1 MAQQAEIHVSRKIV
15 EDAQAPSADQPAAP
29 APHLRQHVWFT
40 AAPAEESGAGTAPD
54 PTFEWS
60 LHGAYSHE
68 GSTATGTAHVFLA
81 PGHRNLERPL
91 ILADGFNYGPSD
103 LADLWEHFDKKEGGR
118 FLTRLRESGIDVIL
132 LGFDERHT
140 HIQANAGVA
149 TACIHRAIAE
159 RIGSEPLIVG
169 GVSMGGMITRYAL
182 ARMEH
187 ESVDH
192 QTGTYFSWDTPHNGA
207 WIPLILQQM
216 AYFFETFI
224 PEDPDSPKQA
234 ELIRSAAAQQLLW
247 AWVENSKY
255 EGPVATSSKLRTDFL
270 RELAGY
276 GDFPQ
281 RPKKIGVANGN
292 GAGVGLKLTPG
303 ETAFDWKDQYNTVS
317 AKALIQPDKGAKEPI
332 GSMHI
337 ALEIRRSS
345 TTAVPALDGAP
356 GGTLASF
363 GMVAKA
369 LGIEVD
375 ERFHSTC
382 FVPAVSAVALDF
394 DPESWDVDPAL
405 DLSGIDRDRSRLDD
419 FLCDTENSPH
429 SEPRPALADFLF
441 GHFSR

>member
-1 MAQQAEIHVSRKIV
+1 MAQQAEIHVSRKIF
-15 EDAQAPSADQPAAP
+15 EGAQAPSADQPAAP
-29 APHLRQHVWFT
+29 ATRQHVWF
-40 AAPAEESGAGTAPD
+40 ASDFGGGTAPS
-54 PTFEWS
+54 PTFEWQ
-60 LHGAYSHE
+60 LHGTYSHQ
-68 GSTATGTAHVFLA
+68 GKIATGTAHVFLA

-103 LADLWEHFDKKEGGR
+103 LPGLWEHFDKKEGGR
-118 FLTRLRESGIDVIL
+118 FLTRLRDSGIDVIL

-140 HIQANAGVA
+140 YIQANAGVA
-149 TACIHRAIAE
+149 AACIDRAAAE

-182 ARMEH
+182 ARMES
-187 ESVDH
+187 ENLDH

-216 AYFFETFI
+216 AYFFEAFI
-224 PEDPDSPKQA
+224 PEDPDQPKQA
-234 ELIRSAAAQQLLW
+234 ELIRSPAAQQLLW

-255 EGPVATSSKLRTDFL
+255 EGPVATASPLRAEFL
-270 RELAGY
+270 QELQNY
-276 GDFPQ
+276 GNFPA
-281 RPKKIGVANGN
+281 RPRKIGVANGH

-317 AKALIQPDKGAKEPI
+317 AKAVVQPDMGEKEPI

-345 TTAVPALDGAP
+345 TTAVPALDGVP
-356 GGTLASF
+356 GGTLGSF

-369 LGIEVD
+369 LDIEVD
-375 ERFHSTC
+375 ERFNSTC

-394 DPESWDVDPAL
+394 DPATWDIDPAL
-405 DLSGIDRDRSRLDD
+405 DISTIGRDRSHLDD
-419 FLCDTENSPH
+419 FLCDSENSPH
-429 SEPRPALADFLF
+429 SEPTPALTDFLVDRF
-441 GHFSR
+441 VS

>member
-15 EDAQAPSADQPAAP
+15 EGVQAPSGDQPVTP
-29 APHLRQHVWFT
+29 APHLRQQVWFAT
-40 AAPAEESGAGTAPD
+40 EDVRAGTAPS

-60 LHGAYSHE
+60 LQGAYAHE
-68 GSTATGTAHVFLA
+68 GKTATGTAHVFLA

-103 LADLWEHFDKKEGGR
+103 LPGLWKHFDKKEGGN
-118 FLTRLRESGIDVIL
+118 FLTRLRDSGIDVIL

-140 HIQANAGVA
+140 YIQANAGVA
-149 TACIHRAIAE
+149 VACIERAASE

-182 ARMEH
+182 ARMESEDH
-187 ESVDH
+187 DH

-216 AYFFETFI
+216 AYFFESFI
-224 PEDPDSPKQA
+224 PEEPGHPKQA
-234 ELIRSAAAQQLLW
+234 ELIRSPAAQQLLW

-270 RELAGY
+270 RELASY
-276 GDFPQ
+276 GNFPM
-281 RPKKIGVANGN
+281 RPKKIGVANGH

-303 ETAFDWKDQYNTVS
+303 ETAFDWKNRYNTVS
-317 AKALIQPDKGAKEPI
+317 AKALVQPDKGESEPI

-345 TTAVPALDGAP
+345 TTAVPALDGVP
-356 GGTLASF
+356 GGTLGSF
-363 GMVAKA
+363 GMVAQA

-375 ERFHSTC
+375 ERFDSTC
-382 FVPAVSAVALDF
+382 FVPAVSAIALDF
-394 DPESWDVDPAL
+394 DPATWDVDPAL
-405 DLSGIDRDRSRLDD
+405 DISSLDRDRSDLDD
-419 FLCDTENSPH
+419 FLCDGENSPH
-429 SEPRPALADFLF
+429 SEPRRALTDFLVN
-441 GHFSR
+441 HFTR